1 MVDWNRVFTTTW
13 YVTHWRTLGM
23 LICILVGGL
32 FFLTGSVYYGTRDRL
47 PDRPE
52 WVDLDKAHRLLS
64 SSAPRYIRLTARP
77 DLSRRIY
84 RTGVWS
90 AFWGNCPPDEEV
102 LIDAREVTIGD
113 RVRIGHFNR
122 FQRIPR
128 LTVCDGAFIG
138 NRNVFITAPAQY
150 VASVRET
157 NPGLYVGEECY
168 IIGPHF
174 FDVHAPI
181 RLGSS
186 VTLAGRGSSF
196 YTHGLDY
203 RRACLAAEP
212 VSIGE
217 NCYVGAHALFAP
229 GASIAS
235 NTIVGMGAVVTKSFD
250 EQYVLVAG
258 SPARVMKKLDAQA
271 DWFTRDHPG
280 HQKGEVV
287 AASQIPL

>member
-1 MVDWNRVFTTTW
+1 MGRNVLLLLLAFLPSGIKVPLYRRLFG
-13 YVTHWRTLGM
+13 WRIGRDVR
-23 LICILVGGL
+23 I
-32 FFLTGSVYYGTRDRL
+32 GT
-47 PDRPE
+47 
-52 WVDLDKAHRLLS
+52 S
-64 SSAPRYIRLTARP
+64 
-77 DLSRRIY
+77 
-84 RTGVWS
+84 
-90 AFWGNCPPDEEV
+90 F
-102 LIDAREVTIGD
+102 IDAREVTIGD

-217 NCYVGAHALFAP
+217 NCYVGAHTLFTP
-229 GASIAS
+229 GASVAP
-235 NTIVGMGAVVTKSFD
+235 NTIVGMGALVTRSFD

-258 SPARVMKKLDAQA
+258 SPARIVKELDAQA
-271 DWFTRDHPG
+271 DWFTRDRPG
-280 HQKGEVV
+280 HRKNDVSISSSENCDVD
-287 AASQIPL
+287 ARDC